1 MNNPTQHLFDQN
13 QASLDRVAFKLRI
26 AALLEA
32 SFESLRSELS
42 TMAVSTPHYCL
53 LIGAALMNELKE
65 LSPEYAGDKRRLIG
79 FFIKR
84 SLRNIAASVQ
94 QPSQST

>member
-1 MNNPTQHLFDQN
+1 MTKSVQHLFDEN

-32 SFESLRSELS
+32 NFETLRSELS
-42 TMAVSTPHYCL
+42 TMAASTPHYCL

-65 LSPEYAGDKRRLIG
+65 LSPEYAGEKRRLIG
-79 FFIKR
+79 FFISR
-84 SLRNIAASVQ
+84 SLRNIDPMVQEAS
-94 QPSQST
+94 